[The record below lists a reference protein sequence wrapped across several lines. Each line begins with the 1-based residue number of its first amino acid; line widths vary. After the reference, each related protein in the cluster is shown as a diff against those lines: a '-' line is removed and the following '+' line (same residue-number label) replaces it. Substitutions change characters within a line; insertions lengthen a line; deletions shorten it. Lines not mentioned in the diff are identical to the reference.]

1 MLFDTRARRRFHQS
15 RNSCKLGR
23 GGGSGRRPVPQSGGR
38 PGRTSCAAKP
48 RFVEGAAFVVNRVTK
63 STREERKETE
73 KDTAGEK
80 EQRDDE

>member
-1 MLFDTRARRRFHQS
+1 ME
-15 RNSCKLGR
+15 
-23 GGGSGRRPVPQSGGR
+23 GGPFLSQVADQGGR
-38 PGRTSCAAKP
+38 AVPAKP

-63 STREERKETE
+63 STGEERKETE

>member
-1 MLFDTRARRRFHQS
+1 ME
-15 RNSCKLGR
+15 
-23 GGGSGRRPVPQSGGR
+23 GGPFLSQVADQGGR
-38 PGRTSCAAKP
+38 AVPAKP

-73 KDTAGEK
+73 DTAGEK